1 MDMFR
6 ETSFTRFEKGVL
18 LEKDE
23 LIVVEA
29 KIELWVE
36 EMQVS
41 SFSYSPGLEREMVLG
56 NMISSGLISSSDD
69 LDSIEI
75 EKNRCVVT
83 TGNKNQFVRN
93 LLQSMGGPTS
103 DMSFSF
109 SNSGIVPIQDLS
121 VAEQKLRKLQDVHKL
136 TGGTHAALITN
147 MISGESVFAEDIG
160 RHNAIDKTIGAA
172 LGKGFELSNSFLFIT
187 GRLTSEM
194 VNKGVNA
201 RIPLMC
207 SLAVASDLGIQTA
220 LNSNMTLLGR
230 VSADSFW
237 IYCKGAVTISE

>member
-6 ETSFTRFEKGVL
+6 ETSFTRVEKGL
-18 LEKDE
+18 ILEKDE

-29 KIELWVE
+29 KLELWVE

-56 NMISSGLISSSDD
+56 HMISSGLISSIDA
-69 LDSIEI
+69 LGSIDI

-83 TGNKNQFVRN
+83 TENKNQFVRN
-93 LLQSMGGPTS
+93 LLQSMSDSTS
-103 DMSFSF
+103 DLSFSF
-109 SNSGIVPIQDLS
+109 TNSGIVPIQVLHD
-121 VAEQKLRKLQDVHKL
+121 AEQKMRKLQEVHKI

-160 RHNAIDKTIGAA
+160 RHNAIDKTIGLA
-172 LGKGFELSNSFLFIT
+172 LGKEFDMGSSFLFIT
-187 GRLTSEM
+187 GRLTSEI

-207 SLAVASDLGIQTA
+207 SLAVASDLGIQIA

-230 VSADSFW
+230 MSADAFW
-237 IYCKGAVTISE
+237 IYCKGALSIE